1 MFVDAG
7 SDSLNSVVL
16 QLVMVG
22 PCISSPN
29 LYTVTQML
37 D

>member
-7 SDSLNSVVL
+7 SDSLNSVDQ

-22 PCISSPN
+22 SCISSPT
-29 LYTVTQML
+29 LYIVTQTL